1 MLNIEQIRHQC
12 EGVKVTHISEKTGLH
27 YHTVRHALKPDTNP
41 SYDTVKA
48 LSDWL
53 ESRL

>member
-1 MLNIEQIRHQC
+1 MR
-12 EGVKVTHISEKTGLH
+12 VTYISEKTGLH

-41 SYDTVKA
+41 SYETVKA

-53 ESRL
+53 ESRHHGLSESRE